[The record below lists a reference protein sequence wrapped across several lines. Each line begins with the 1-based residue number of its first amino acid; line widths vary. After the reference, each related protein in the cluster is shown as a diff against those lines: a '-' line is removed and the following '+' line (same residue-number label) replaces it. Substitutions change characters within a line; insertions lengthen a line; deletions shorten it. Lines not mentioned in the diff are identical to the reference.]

1 MNTIINIAPTEKSI
15 AHAHDDQRRIRVYVR
30 SRTATFVQD
39 CGDKSVNDN
48 IRDGHIWT
56 FPGNDASVT
65 LDAEATILF
74 RVAVD
79 DQHGRKTT
87 ARRLQLQ
94 SSAR

>member
-1 MNTIINIAPTEKSI
+1 MFVPGL
-15 AHAHDDQRRIRVYVR
+15 QRS
-30 SRTATFVQD
+30 SRTAETSPSTITYGTAIFGLFLETMRV
-39 CGDKSVNDN
+39 
-48 IRDGHIWT
+48 
-56 FPGNDASVT
+56 